1 MKIVL
6 LVQLYIYTYL
16 IPQLFKAWKKEK
28 EDSTWNDELLRE
40 ITKKW
45 AINAI
50 INLSKIN
57 EITVEEIEEAINSE
71 EEQ

>member
-1 MKIVL
+1 
-6 LVQLYIYTYL
+6 
-16 IPQLFKAWKKEK
+16 
-28 EDSTWNDELLRE
+28 LRE

-71 EEQ
+71 EE